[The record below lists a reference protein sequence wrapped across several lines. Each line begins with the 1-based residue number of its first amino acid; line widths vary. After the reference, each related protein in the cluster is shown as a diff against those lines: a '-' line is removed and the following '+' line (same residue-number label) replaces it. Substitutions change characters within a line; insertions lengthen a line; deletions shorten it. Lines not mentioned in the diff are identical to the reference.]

1 MLRGSTP
8 NIVAENVR
16 LLKGRGHSETD
27 AIKKA
32 HAHASFHA
40 ATGALTALQR
50 DSLPDGAFALPNRRY
65 PIHNVKHARNALA
78 RVAQHGV
85 VDHAALV
92 VNEDDAPV
100 PTTDAGQAL
109 VSGLLVFAIGFILGA
124 LCAVNHLFGL

>member
-16 LLKGRGHSETD
+16 LLMSRGHPEAH

-32 HAHASFHA
+32 HAHANFHA
-40 ATGALTALQR
+40 ATGALTAMQR

-78 RVAQHGV
+78 RVAQHGTPAERKAV
-85 VDHAALV
+85 KAAV
-92 VNEDDAPV
+92 ADRYPEIEQGKD
-100 PTTDAGQAL
+100 
-109 VSGLLVFAIGFILGA
+109 
-124 LCAVNHLFGL
+124 